1 MSRTV
6 TDSAPVRWQA
16 RLPFY
21 FGWVIIAVA
30 FLTLAISVTA
40 RTAFSL
46 LLPPLTD
53 EFGWERGL
61 AAGAFSFGFLLSG
74 AIAPLVG
81 RIMDRY
87 GPRVVLLSGACL
99 MGGGL
104 LLAPM
109 IAVPW
114 HLYLTLGALVS
125 VGVNLMS
132 FTAQSLYLPHWFVR
146 RRAFAIGIA
155 FSGVGVGAVVLLPWL
170 QVIIEREGWREACTF
185 MGLVVFAVLLPINL
199 LVRKSPADVGL
210 MPDGVRT
217 PPAPAGSPET
227 QETAGKAAVWTVGS
241 AIRTGRFWWIALG
254 FFCALFAWYAV
265 QVHQTKY
272 LIDQGYDPLIAAW
285 ALGLVSIAGVPG
297 QIGLGALSD
306 RIGREWVW
314 TASCAGFAVCYA
326 ALLAMEGFPS
336 LPLLYLMVGTQ
347 GFLGYALTS
356 VMGAIVAESFEG
368 PNYGAIFGVMT
379 IALLSGGAAGPWVAG
394 LVYDLT
400 GGYSLAFMM
409 AIGLCALSALAIW
422 IAGPGRV
429 NPVPG
434 KRRG

>member
-1 MSRTV
+1 MTN
-6 TDSAPVRWQA
+6 TDSRRWQA

-21 FGWVIIAVA
+21 YGWVIIAVA
-30 FLTLAISVTA
+30 FITLAVSVTA

-74 AIAPLVG
+74 AIAPMVG
-81 RIMDRY
+81 RIMDQY
-87 GPRVVLLSGACL
+87 GPRVVLLTGACL
-99 MGGGL
+99 MGAGL
-104 LLAPM
+104 LLAPL
-109 IAVPW
+109 IEVPW

-155 FSGVGVGAVVLLPWL
+155 FSGVGIGAVLLLPWL
-170 QVIIEREGWREACTF
+170 QVIIEREGWRAACTA

-199 LVRKSPADVGL
+199 LVRKTPADVGL
-210 MPDGVRT
+210 EPDGVRT
-217 PPAPAGSPET
+217 PLPVNDGPARAGE
-227 QETAGKAAVWTVGS
+227 AKAVVWTVGS

-285 ALGLVSIAGVPG
+285 ALGLVSIAGIPG

-314 TASCAGFAVCYA
+314 TASCAGFAICYA
-326 ALLAMEGFPS
+326 LLLAMEGFPS
-336 LPLLYLMVGTQ
+336 LPLLYVMVGTQ

-356 VMGAIVAESFEG
+356 VMGPIVAESFEG
-368 PNYGAIFGVMT
+368 PNYGAIFGAMT
-379 IALLSGGAAGPWVAG
+379 IALLGGGAAGPWVAG
-394 LVYDLT
+394 LAFDLT
-400 GGYSLAFMM
+400 GGYRLAFML
-409 AIGLCALSALAIW
+409 AIGLCAVSALAIW

-434 KRRG
+434 RRR

>member
-1 MSRTV
+1 MTN
-6 TDSAPVRWQA
+6 TDSRRWQA

-21 FGWVIIAVA
+21 YGWVIIAVA
-30 FLTLAISVTA
+30 FITLAVSVTA

-74 AIAPLVG
+74 AIAPMVG

-87 GPRVVLLSGACL
+87 GPRVVLLTGACL
-99 MGGGL
+99 MGAGL
-104 LLAPM
+104 LLAPL
-109 IAVPW
+109 IEVPW

-155 FSGVGVGAVVLLPWL
+155 FSGVGIGAVLLLPWL
-170 QVIIEREGWREACTF
+170 QLIIEREGWRAACTA

-199 LVRKSPADVGL
+199 LVRKTPADVGL
-210 MPDGVRT
+210 EPDGVRT
-217 PPAPAGSPET
+217 PPPENDG
-227 QETAGKAAVWTVGS
+227 TAGAGEAKAAVWTVGS

-285 ALGLVSIAGVPG
+285 ALGLVSIAGIPG

-306 RIGREWVW
+306 RIGRVWVW
-314 TASCAGFAVCYA
+314 TASCAGFAICYA
-326 ALLAMEGFPS
+326 LLLAMEGFPS
-336 LPLLYLMVGTQ
+336 LPLLYVMVGTQ

-356 VMGAIVAESFEG
+356 VMGPIVAESFEG
-368 PNYGAIFGVMT
+368 PNYGAIFGAMT
-379 IALLSGGAAGPWVAG
+379 IALLGGGAAGPWVAG
-394 LVYDLT
+394 LAFDLT
-400 GGYSLAFMM
+400 GGYRLAFML
-409 AIGLCALSALAIW
+409 AIGLCAVSALAIW

-434 KRRG
+434 RRR

>member
-1 MSRTV
+1 
-6 TDSAPVRWQA
+6 
-16 RLPFY
+16 
-21 FGWVIIAVA
+21 
-30 FLTLAISVTA
+30 
-40 RTAFSL
+40 
-46 LLPPLTD
+46 LTD

-87 GPRVVLLSGACL
+87 GPRLVLLTGACL
-99 MGGGL
+99 MGAGL
-104 LLAPM
+104 LLAPL
-109 IAVPW
+109 IEVPW

-155 FSGVGVGAVVLLPWL
+155 FSGVGVGAVSLLPWL
-170 QVIIEREGWREACTF
+170 QVIIEQEGWRAACTF

-210 MPDGVRT
+210 EPDGVRT
-217 PPAPAGSPET
+217 PPAANALPAADNET
-227 QETAGKAAVWTVGS
+227 KLAVWTAGS

-314 TASCAGFAVCYA
+314 TASCAGFVICYA
-326 ALLAMEGFPS
+326 MLLAMEGFPS
-336 LPLLYLMVGTQ
+336 LPLLYVMVGTQ
-347 GFLGYALTS
+347 GFLGYAMTS
-356 VMGAIVAESFEG
+356 VMGPIVAEGFEG
-368 PNYGAIFGVMT
+368 PNYGAIFGALT
-379 IALLSGGAAGPWVAG
+379 IALLGGGAAGPWVAG
-394 LVYDLT
+394 LAFDLT
-400 GGYSLAFMM
+400 GGYRLAFMLAM
-409 AIGLCALSALAIW
+409 GLCAVSALAIW

-434 KRRG
+434 RRRS